1 MRLKIRM
8 DGEQT
13 MTISRN
19 VGAAKGSS
27 RSSSPAHGNS
37 SAKDVKQQTNLNS
50 SVVSAMFDA
59 LDAIPTSSN
68 RTTGSPCS
76 IKRLR
81 AVLPTELGD
90 KVLMMIDT
98 SEHTAT
104 DIAKTLA
111 QFNEVTGIRITSWI
125 VQKHRRRLKQTGCS
139 CLQIIGKT

>member
-1 MRLKIRM
+1 M

-19 VGAAKGSS
+19 VGGAKGSS
-27 RSSSPAHGNS
+27 RSSSRARGNS
-37 SAKDVKQQTNLNS
+37 NAKGVKRQTNLNS

-59 LDAIPTSSN
+59 LEAIPTSSN
-68 RTTGSPCS
+68 RTTGSPCA

-81 AVLPTELGD
+81 AVLPVELGD

-98 SEHTAT
+98 SNHTAT

-111 QFNEVTGIRITSWI
+111 KFNDETGIRITSWI
-125 VQKHRRRLKQTGCS
+125 VQKHRRRMKQTGCS
-139 CLQIIGKT
+139 CLQVIGKT